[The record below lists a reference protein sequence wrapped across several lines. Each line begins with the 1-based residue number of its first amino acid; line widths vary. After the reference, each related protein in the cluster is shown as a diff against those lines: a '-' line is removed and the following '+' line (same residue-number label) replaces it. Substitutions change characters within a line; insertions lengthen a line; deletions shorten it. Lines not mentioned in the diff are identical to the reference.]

1 MSTTITAQ
9 MVNELRGATGAGLLD
24 CKKALT
30 EANGNVADAT
40 TILRKKLGSKLDK
53 LSSRTTKEGLIE
65 SYIHLGGKVGVLIE
79 INCETDFVA
88 RNDDFKSF
96 VRDLC
101 LQIAAA
107 NPLYVSRDQVP
118 EADLAKERDIVGASL
133 AGKPPAVVQ
142 KIVEGKLENFYST
155 ICLLDQP
162 FVKQND
168 KSIKELLAAQIAKTG
183 EKALVFL
190 ESLDLQAVG
199 QLPTLLQ
206 RRYGLTRLP
215 MVINGEVSTDKR
227 QDRVSLFQRTSGFD
241 VMLLSPKAGGVGLT
255 LTAANHV
262 IHLSRWWNPAVED
275 QCSDRAYRI
284 GQTKDVHVYYPM
296 AINPS
301 DPESSFD
308 LKLDQL
314 MTRKR
319 ILSQKLLA
327 PPTLTKEDYESLLS
341 DVRG

>member
-1 MSTTITAQ
+1 MSTIITAQ

-118 EADLAKERDIVGASL
+118 EADLAKEREIASAAV

-142 KIVEGKLENFYST
+142 KIVEGKLESFYST

-168 KSIKELLAAQIAKTG
+168 KSIKELLTAQIAKTG
-183 EKALVFL
+183 ENIVVRRFTRY
-190 ESLDLQAVG
+190 
-199 QLPTLLQ
+199 QL
-206 RRYGLTRLP
+206 G
-215 MVINGEVSTDKR
+215 
-227 QDRVSLFQRTSGFD
+227 
-241 VMLLSPKAGGVGLT
+241 A
-255 LTAANHV
+255 
-262 IHLSRWWNPAVED
+262 
-275 QCSDRAYRI
+275 
-284 GQTKDVHVYYPM
+284 
-296 AINPS
+296 
-301 DPESSFD
+301 
-308 LKLDQL
+308 
-314 MTRKR
+314 
-319 ILSQKLLA
+319 
-327 PPTLTKEDYESLLS
+327 
-341 DVRG
+341 